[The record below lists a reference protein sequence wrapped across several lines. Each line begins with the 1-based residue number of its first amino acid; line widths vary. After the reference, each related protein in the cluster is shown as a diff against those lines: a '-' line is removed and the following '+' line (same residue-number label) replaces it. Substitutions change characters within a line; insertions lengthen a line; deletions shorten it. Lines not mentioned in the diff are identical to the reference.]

1 MSILYEKY
9 RPQKLDEYIG
19 SQKLILE
26 MKQWL
31 QNYYI
36 EEHQKKSNN
45 SNSLIIGGPGIGKT
59 TLATVILKDLGFDV
73 IEFNASDTRNAENV
87 DNIFKDIFKN
97 SKNISS
103 LLNYETKKI
112 AIIMDEIDG
121 LSLGDKGGMK
131 KLQYYLGRNN
141 YFAPVILTSNI
152 SNYSSNGLKKLNE
165 LKKSCNIYTIDTPP
179 QFMLYKHFWT
189 IVENE
194 QMTEYITAPFL
205 NILIQNA
212 CGDFRVIFNTLDMMR
227 IHSKVKSLDLSS
239 MMEYVKTFS
248 CKDISYDLFQAT
260 EKIFNNKNMNIDT
273 IYLLF
278 DLERYNLP
286 INVFDSLYQY
296 ISQYTFDNILVI
308 NNILSNYVDSIH
320 YENALYNELEWDLFH
335 HHCTTTILSVF
346 ILYKTI
352 NHKCASKVKNSRL
365 LGKINSINANHD
377 TRQRVSNLYNM
388 NGDNYHLYTELI
400 VQQIIA
406 SPPKFREILEKY
418 DISKEELLRMV
429 KSSDC
434 KDRILPLLKDIGIIT
449 QKECERVS

>member
-9 RPQKLDEYIG
+9 RPKKIDEYIG
-19 SQKLILE
+19 NQKLITDIKL
-26 MKQWL
+26 WL
-31 QNYYI
+31 HNYYI
-36 EEHQKKSNN
+36 ETYQKKSNN
-45 SNSLIIGGPGIGKT
+45 ANAIIIGGPGIGKT
-59 TLATVILKDLGFDV
+59 TLATIILTELNFDV
-73 IEFNASDTRNAENV
+73 IEFNASDTRNAENI

-103 LLNYETKKI
+103 LLNYEPKKI

-131 KLQYYLGRNN
+131 KLQYYLTKNN

-165 LKKSCNIYTIDTPP
+165 LKKSCNIYTIETPP
-179 QFMLYKHFWT
+179 QFILYKYFLN
-189 IVENE
+189 IVQIE
-194 QMTEYITAPFL
+194 QMTEYITPPFL

-227 IHSKVKSLDLSS
+227 ILSKVKSLELSD
-239 MMEYVKTFS
+239 MMEYVKTMS
-248 CKDISYDLFQAT
+248 CKDISFDLFQAT
-260 EKIFNNKNMNIDT
+260 EKIFNNKNVDIDT
-273 IYLLF
+273 IYALF

-286 INVFDSLYQY
+286 INVFDNLYQY
-296 ISQYTFDNILVI
+296 ISLFTLDNISII
-308 NNILSNYVDSIH
+308 NKILLNYVNSIQ

-335 HHCTTTILSVF
+335 HHCTTTILSVYILFKF
-346 ILYKTI
+346 ITNKSSSI
-352 NHKCASKVKNSRL
+352 IKNSRL
-365 LGKINSINANHD
+365 LGKINSINANND
-377 TRQRVSNLYNM
+377 TRQRISKLYNM
-388 NGDNYHLYTELI
+388 NSDNYHLYIELI
-400 VQQIIA
+400 VQEIITT
-406 SPPKFREILEKY
+406 PPKFKDILEKY

-434 KDRILPLLKDIGIIT
+434 KDRTLPLLKEIGIIT